1 MNIFGK
7 EVHFLFSV
15 GAKIAIGMLGEEH
28 TLYARTIATAVI
40 MSEQYEIRKALEEP
54 GYVKNPLTFEEAQ
67 SLSEEEFDAMCKE
80 MNEAFEKGGLRSVE
94 TEEDKKKEA
103 GTSS

>member
-15 GAKIAIGMLGEEH
+15 GAKIAIGMLDEKH
-28 TLYARTIATAVI
+28 SLYARTIATAVI
-40 MSEQYEIRKALEEP
+40 MSEQYENRKALEEP
-54 GYVKNPLTFEEAQ
+54 GYEKHPLTFEEAQ

-94 TEEDKKKEA
+94 AEEDKKKEA
-103 GTSS
+103 GASS

>member
-7 EVHFLFSV
+7 EIHFLFTV
-15 GAKIAIGMLGEEH
+15 GAKIAIGMLDEKH
-28 TLYARTIATAVI
+28 SLYTRTIATAVI
-40 MSEQYEIRKALEEP
+40 MSEQYENRKALEEP

-94 TEEDKKKEA
+94 AEEDKKKEA
-103 GTSS
+103 GESS